1 MQLKF
6 NNLKICQSKFAID
19 CLITFHRYNSSF
31 CHITLLNYRHRRWCN
46 RFSKQDD
53 AIWEI
58 EINHRFYFA
67 LTAAL
72 RVCKLFYLR
81 LSDAIGHLISQS
93 ICQQISDNDEF
104 FQPYHTLVMRIIAG
118 FFGVFGDGV
127 LDH

>member
-1 MQLKF
+1 M
-6 NNLKICQSKFAID
+6 
-19 CLITFHRYNSSF
+19 
-31 CHITLLNYRHRRWCN
+31 
-46 RFSKQDD
+46 
-53 AIWEI
+53 
-58 EINHRFYFA
+58 NHRFYFA

-81 LSDAIGHLISQS
+81 LSGAIGHLISQS

-104 FQPYHTLVMRIIAG
+104 FQPYHTFAMRIIAR